1 VRFTFDAIYKS
12 NRHDASSK
20 YFAPASPTIAEGSIV
35 PLARRYLMLE
45 RALSGKQRV
54 SAASVGVTIPDGLLP
69 CTSNEEPKYQG
80 QKIAGDDFHKSL
92 GPQHRQATS
101 VWE

>member
-1 VRFTFDAIYKS
+1 VRSNFDAIYKS

-20 YFAPASPTIAEGSIV
+20 YCAPASPTIAEGSIV

-54 SAASVGVTIPDGLLP
+54 SAASVGVTIPASLLP

-80 QKIAGDDFHKSL
+80 QKVAGDEFHKSL
-92 GPQHRQATS
+92 GPTYRQVAS